1 MIFPPHNKDCALFEE
16 KINGKYFALHRP
28 SSPELGGN
36 YILSLIHISGGAA
49 CVAAYRQAV
58 CSGALRFQ
66 RTVEDRYHG
75 VYEREL
81 VDVYA
86 EVGLSLIHI

>member
-1 MIFPPHNKDCALFEE
+1 MNLKLQEGLLALLHIDKRFAPALFD
-16 KINGKYFALHRP
+16 
-28 SSPELGGN
+28 
-36 YILSLIHISGGAA
+36 
-49 CVAAYRQAV
+49 
-58 CSGALRFQ
+58 FQ

-86 EVGLSLIHI
+86 EVGFKNPSHFSTAFKKQYGILILL

>member
-1 MIFPPHNKDCALFEE
+1 MQQADRIYFE
-16 KINGKYFALHRP
+16 IRWLH
-28 SSPELGGN
+28 ELE
-36 YILSLIHISGGAA
+36 IAGGAA

-86 EVGLSLIHI
+86 EVGFKNQSHFSTAFKKQYGILILL

>member
-1 MIFPPHNKDCALFEE
+1 MQQADRIYFE
-16 KINGKYFALHRP
+16 IRWLH
-28 SSPELGGN
+28 ELE
-36 YILSLIHISGGAA
+36 IAGGAA

-86 EVGLSLIHI
+86 EVGFKNFDRFQETIRHTDTSLILEYEESIDVT